1 MLFISN
7 KMNMK
12 IKTLTFFIILT
23 LVTSLKLFAQFQIT
37 DVYVS
42 SGGVLV
48 HNIYNVADPL
58 PQNCTTAPNPNWTYI
73 TIEAKTNVSFN
84 GEDFTYDHVDSD
96 ITDPSL
102 TTTTHLYFRIDPL
115 QKMIDTFSATTK
127 SHSYSLVPYQIWNTG
142 NIVQFNNAG
151 YVTSKDGDSIIV
163 SLKGQQ
169 MKNIGLLEADYE
181 ECIGSGRIG
190 YRVFIGSEIDTIPE
204 SASLSVIITGKFPL
218 SVSYAQNKFTFII
231 DQVSKTLKL
240 SQLIKNQALS
250 CFDLLGRKH
259 DLEFLGADN
268 TSATYSVRSL
278 RPGVYF
284 VNDGRETMK
293 FMIGE

>member
-1 MLFISN
+1 M
-7 KMNMK
+7 KMK

-23 LVTSLKLFAQFQIT
+23 CVTSLKLFGQFQIT
-37 DVYVS
+37 DVLVNS
-42 SGGVLV
+42 AGVLV
-48 HNIYNVADPL
+48 HNDYNVADPL

-73 TIEAKTNVSFN
+73 TVEAKTNVSFN
-84 GEDFTYDHVDSD
+84 GEDFTYDKVDSD
-96 ITDPSL
+96 IFDPTL

-115 QKMIDTFSATTK
+115 QKKIDTFSATTK
-127 SHSYSLVPYQIWNTG
+127 SNSHSDVPYQIWNTG

-169 MKNIGLLEADYE
+169 MKNIGLMEADYE

-231 DQVSKTLKL
+231 DPVSRNLKL

-259 DLEFLGADN
+259 NLEFLGTDGTA
-268 TSATYSVRSL
+268 STYSVRSL
-278 RPGVYF
+278 PAGVYF
-284 VNDGRETMK
+284 VSNGREMVK
-293 FMIGE
+293 FLISE